1 MSICGR
7 SDDECVNEVLSQWQI
22 KQNNASFACNCL
34 PGCFEIN
41 YDPGISMTPLFD
53 QSPILLKN
61 RIAPKTATLVHVFY
75 RESHF
80 RSQIKAELVG
90 FTDFLCKHRTLYEVE
105 NENRIF
111 SCLFLGTLRSFFSAR
126 TGGLLS
132 LFMGFSLISIVEIVY
147 FLTIRP
153 YCNFKR
159 KNEEKY
165 RPNNNRW
172 KRMFQRFQKIKS
184 RRIESQNTT
193 LNKDW
198 PVLDKSSD

>member
-1 MSICGR
+1 MSFIEKVIFGAR
-7 SDDECVNEVLSQWQI
+7 LRLNWSVLPIFCVSIEFWTKLKI
-22 KQNNASFACNCL
+22 
-34 PGCFEIN
+34 EIA
-41 YDPGISMTPLFD
+41 FF
-53 QSPILLKN
+53 
-61 RIAPKTATLVHVFY
+61 HVFF
-75 RESHF
+75 S
-80 RSQIKAELVG
+80 V
-90 FTDFLCKHRTLYEVE
+90 LYV
-105 NENRIF
+105 
-111 SCLFLGTLRSFFSAR
+111 FFSAR

-184 RRIESQNTT
+184 RRIDFLVTSTQNTT
-193 LNKDW
+193 LKIEN